1 MRLIRLFSPLLGT
14 LLVLVAWGAGLVQAQ
29 KPVVVH
35 VYSATDS
42 AAFTPLIEAFEA
54 SRPDIDIEYREFNTA
69 ELYEEVLANRERAGF
84 EADVIISSAMDL
96 QVKLVNQGLALPLD
110 SLVGTFPPDWASW
123 RGELLGFTYEPVSL
137 VYNRAAFK
145 GRDLPA
151 SHSDL
156 ASMIRDD
163 PDFFDG
169 HLGTFNAYLSGVGY
183 LFATQDEVQG
193 QNAARLVESLGRARV
208 RLFCCSEDMMDGVA
222 SGDLVLAYN
231 VIGSYALDRASR
243 DSRIGVHFMSDY
255 TLIMSRSAFVLK
267 KTPVPHAAA
276 AFVQFLLSVE
286 GQSLIGTTSSLI
298 PLSESARVQDAV
310 RALTEGIRVA
320 PVPIK
325 LGPGLLVYLDTMKKK
340 AFLGNWGAS
349 IRPPQSDD

>member
-1 MRLIRLFSPLLGT
+1 M
-14 LLVLVAWGAGLVQAQ
+14 AQAQ

-42 AAFTPLIEAFEA
+42 RAFTPLIEAFEA
-54 SRPDIDIEYREFNTA
+54 RRPDIHIEYREFNTS
-69 ELYEEVLANRERAGF
+69 ELYEEVLAKGSRADF
-84 EADVIISSAMDL
+84 EADVVISSAMDL
-96 QVKLVNQGLALPLD
+96 QVDLVNHGLALPLD
-110 SLVGTFPPDWASW
+110 FQAGAFPPEWARW
-123 RGELLGFTYEPVSL
+123 RGELLGFTYEPVAL
-137 VYNRAAFK
+137 VYSKAAFD
-145 GRDLPA
+145 GRELPA

-163 PDFFDG
+163 PGFFDG
-169 HLGTFNAYLSGVGY
+169 RLGTFDTYLSGVGY
-183 LFATQDEVQG
+183 LFATQDEIQG
-193 QNAARLVESLGRARV
+193 QNAARLVESLGRARA
-208 RLFCCSEDMMDGVA
+208 RLFCCSEEMMDQVA
-222 SGDLVLAYN
+222 NGALVLAYN

-243 DSRIGVHFMSDY
+243 DPRIGVHFMSDY

-276 AFVQFLLSVE
+276 AFVQFLLSTV

-298 PLSESARVQDAV
+298 PLWESARVQDAV
-310 RALTEGIRVA
+310 RALTEGFRVA

-325 LGPGLLVYLDTMKKK
+325 LGPGLLVYLDGMKKK

-349 IRPPQSDD
+349 IQPPQSDD